1 MSDNSY
7 SKYFYNDVVRLFYV
21 FWMVYYF
28 ILYHFLFDYFIHSL
42 TDISRKKPNPSD
54 NAMGILCLPCKNV
67 LLYYF
72 ILLFIYFMIFFN
84 HLLTFPPKSQ
94 TPQITLWEFNAC
106 HVKYIIPITICMFY
120 YCYYF

>member
-1 MSDNSY
+1 M
-7 SKYFYNDVVRLFYV
+7 
-21 FWMVYYF
+21 
-28 ILYHFLFDYFIHSL
+28 ILFIHLL
-42 TDISRKKPNPSD
+42 TYPAKSQTPQIMLWEFYACHVK
-54 NAMGILCLPCKNV
+54 INV